1 MSKDDLI
8 EFDGTVTEVLSGGTF
23 RVLVDEDHQVLAH
36 LSGKMRKH
44 RIRVVLGDKVR
55 VAVSPYDPNRG
66 RVVFRPR

>member
-8 EFDGTVTEVLSGGTF
+8 EFDGTVTEGLSGGTF